1 MEMDKTTM
9 DSRLQSAQVRI
20 DQVFLTVSQDKSYSS
35 TAEKLMQISV
45 LIEEC
50 KQELSTW

>member
-1 MEMDKTTM
+1 MNLDKTAI
-9 DSRLQSAQVRI
+9 DNRLHTAQIRI
-20 DQVFLTVSQDKSYSS
+20 DQVFLTVSRDEAYSS